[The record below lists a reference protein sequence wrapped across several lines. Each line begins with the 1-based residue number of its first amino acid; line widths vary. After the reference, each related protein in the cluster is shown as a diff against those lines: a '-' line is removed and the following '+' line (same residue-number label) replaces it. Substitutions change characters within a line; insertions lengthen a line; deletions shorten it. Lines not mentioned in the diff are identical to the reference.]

1 MGNIKMKIVI
11 FTMLAAISTIIA
23 SSLRRNE
30 NKSKSD
36 LSKLQHT
43 CKIRCQQVAE
53 KKSWNVFSNSSSEK
67 GDLFIRRETKVLCVC
82 RNEKRSKIRCAFDYN
97 KDQSGPKET
106 KRFLIYNGGFTKSER
121 SNEKIQSW
129 IFDGTLKPLK

>member
-36 LSKLQHT
+36 LSTLQHT
-43 CKIRCQQVAE
+43 CKIRCQQRAE

-67 GDLFIRRETKVLCVC
+67 GDLFIRQKLKFYAFAVMRKGVKLDVLLII
-82 RNEKRSKIRCAFDYN
+82 IRTN
-97 KDQSGPKET
+97 Q
-106 KRFLIYNGGFTKSER
+106 
-121 SNEKIQSW
+121 
-129 IFDGTLKPLK
+129 